1 MRGGLGAA
9 LRCPHR
15 SWGEEVG
22 SGPGVPSLMGGGGR
36 LGTGVPSLMRGEG
49 DGLGAGAPSHGWIE
63 PDRFQNP
70 LREF

>member
-1 MRGGLGAA
+1 
-9 LRCPHR
+9 
-15 SWGEEVG
+15 
-22 SGPGVPSLMGGGGR
+22 MG
-36 LGTGVPSLMRGEG
+36 GEG

>member
-1 MRGGLGAA
+1 
-9 LRCPHR
+9 
-15 SWGEEVG
+15 
-22 SGPGVPSLMGGGGR
+22 MGGEGR
-36 LGTGVPSLMRGEG
+36 LGTGVPSLMGGEG